1 MRIVRDGRDT
11 WVRVKSADRNT
22 YLRRPHLQ

>member
-11 WVRVKSADRNT
+11 WVRVQSADRNT
-22 YLRRPHLQ
+22 YLRRPQLQ